1 MFLLFNVGL
10 SGRSHTLYTFCLTHV
25 MSDNEALGDSPQ
37 EGQTPSAP
45 PTRGCAWRERS
56 WCRPRGRNRRSRSRQ
71 QKRAPVWRERSA
83 SFSKSPCSAHPDES
97 LQQEQETAPPGPGN
111 GELSPSRTPRASL
124 PFRSDVMGSI
134 CPICRCV
141 WMSGTELADLED
153 RVDALMAVTY
163 LQQRGL
169 AEPWSQDM
177 SWSGAWSGGEPWQ

>member
-1 MFLLFNVGL
+1 MFLLFNVKL
-10 SGRSHTLYTFCLTHV
+10 SGRSHTLYTLCSTHI
-25 MSDNEALGDSPQ
+25 MSDNEAPSDSPQ
-37 EGQTPSAP
+37 GGQTPLTP
-45 PTRGCAWRERS
+45 PTRVYAWRERS
-56 WCRPRGRNRRSRSRQ
+56 WCRPRGRDGRSRSRRQ
-71 QKRAPVWRERSA
+71 RRAPKRRERSA
-83 SFSKSPCSAHPDES
+83 SFPKSPCSAHQDES
-97 LQQEQETAPPGPGN
+97 LQQVQETAPPGPGN